1 MGGLWF
7 SIKTSCSLLITCHFH
22 WGFASFGAS
31 GQPIFS
37 SSFPFGDFF
46 FFPPI
51 SPPPPFCRG
60 GECARTR
67 EAPSPPCSARHQ
79 ETPPDRRSP
88 DTCARQPGSGPRRR
102 RWRRWT
108 RSCPR
113 GAPRPVTPL
122 PPLPPAAAPGWYL
135 PPAAR
140 ALSELGRKGR
150 LRGAGGAPP
159 KSVWNYLRPR
169 RMDGRH
175 VPGTRGQRSSSP
187 GSERGAPPAECAVW
201 RRWWWWW

>member
-1 MGGLWF
+1 MVF
-7 SIKTSCSLLITCHFH
+7 NQDLLF
-22 WGFASFGAS
+22 FADHL
-31 GQPIFS
+31 
-37 SSFPFGDFF
+37 SFPLGIRIIRGKWTTDFFFFLSLWRFF